1 MSDIAA
7 PGRPARSL
15 LTRTAA
21 LLILS
26 ALILSL
32 STGIRQSSGLF
43 LSPMAE
49 IGISTSA
56 FSFAIAL
63 QSIIW
68 GASQPFIGM
77 LADRFGTGIVVIG
90 SALVYAAGLLVTAA
104 AGSAI
109 GLDIGAGVMAGI
121 GVAGTGLGVMM
132 GIVSRSVPPEKRS
145 QAVGT
150 VAAAGSLAT
159 MVIAPF
165 GQWLIDAHGWRM
177 AWTVFA
183 VMAASMALL
192 ALGFGRGR
200 DAVAAAAATATPED
214 ELTLRQVLRVAA
226 RHPGYIAMT
235 VAFFACGF
243 QLMFI
248 TVHLPSYLVICGLPA
263 TLGATAIGVIGL
275 CNTVGTYIVGL
286 LGARYSQRRLLALV
300 YLIRTVFIVAFLALP
315 VSAASTMVFAA
326 AMGFLWLSVAPLV
339 SGLVGR
345 VFGLK
350 HFGALYGFVFLSHQV
365 GSFCGVLLGGIAY
378 DATGSYTTAWLG
390 LIAIGALAFALQWPM
405 DDRTPSERAAG
416 RSAAPATA

>member
-1 MSDIAA
+1 MSDITASV
-7 PGRPARSL
+7 RPARAWLS
-15 LTRTAA
+15 RTA
-21 LLILS
+21 LLLVLS
-26 ALILSL
+26 ALVLSL

-77 LADRFGTGIVVIG
+77 LADRYGTGIVVIG
-90 SALVYAAGLLVTAA
+90 SALIYAAGLMVTAQ
-104 AGSAI
+104 AGSAL
-109 GLDIGAGVMAGI
+109 GLDIGAGVLAGI

-132 GIVSRSVPPEKRS
+132 GIVSRAVAPEKRS

-159 MVIAPF
+159 MAIAPF
-165 GQWLIDAHGWRM
+165 GQWLIDAHGWRT
-177 AWTVFA
+177 AWMVFA
-183 VMAASMALL
+183 VMAASMAVL

-200 DAVAAAAATATPED
+200 DAIAASAAAPRPEDDLTLGQILRLAAT
-214 ELTLRQVLRVAA
+214 
-226 RHPGYIAMT
+226 HPGYIAMT
-235 VAFFACGF
+235 IAFFACGF

-275 CNTVGTYIVGL
+275 CNTVGTYLVGL

-315 VSAASTMVFAA
+315 VSAGSTMVFAA

-345 VFGLK
+345 MFGLK

-365 GSFCGVLLGGIAY
+365 GSFCGVLLGGIAF

-405 DDRTPSERAAG
+405 DDRSPSERAAL
-416 RSAAPATA
+416 RAQAAG

>member
-1 MSDIAA
+1 MSDVAA
-7 PGRPARSL
+7 PVRPARAF
-15 LTRTAA
+15 LTRTAL

-26 ALILSL
+26 SLILSL

-43 LSPMAE
+43 LSPMAD

-77 LADRFGTGIVVIG
+77 LADRYGTGVVVIG
-90 SALVYAAGLLVTAA
+90 SALIYAAGLVVTATT
-104 AGSAI
+104 GSAL
-109 GLDIGAGVMAGI
+109 GLDIGAGVMVGI

-132 GIVSRSVPPEKRS
+132 GIVSRAVPPEKRS
-145 QAVGT
+145 QTVGT

-159 MVIAPF
+159 LVIAPF
-165 GQWLIDAHGWRM
+165 GQWLIDAYGWRT
-177 AWTVFA
+177 ALWVFA
-183 VMAASMALL
+183 AMAAAMAVM

-200 DAVAAAAATATPED
+200 DEVAPSAAAPTPED
-214 ELTLRQVLRVAA
+214 DLTLGQVLRVAA
-226 RHPGYIAMT
+226 THPGYIAMT
-235 VAFFACGF
+235 IAFFACGF

-248 TVHLPSYLVICGLPA
+248 TVHLPSYLVMCGLPA
-263 TLGATAIGVIGL
+263 TLGATAIGLIGL
-275 CNTVGTYIVGL
+275 FNTAGTYLIGL

-350 HFGALYGFVFLSHQV
+350 HFGTLYGFVFLSHQI
-365 GSFCGVLLGGIAY
+365 GSFCGVLLGGISY

-390 LIAIGALAFALQWPM
+390 LIAIGALAFALQWQM
-405 DDRTPSERAAG
+405 DDRTPTERAEAKQL
-416 RSAAPATA
+416 AAA